1 MYRLQRH
8 YYYGRTGR
16 NWRGHFKRLSRLTKT
31 GYVAQ
36 VIMAMRDAGVP
47 YWRRNIITEILEKL
61 HNDTSSVRSTS
72 QVQKGD

>member
-16 NWRGHFKRLSRLTKT
+16 SWRGHFKRLSRLTKT

-36 VIMAMRDAGVP
+36 VAMRDAGVP
-47 YWRRNIITEILEKL
+47 YWRRNIIAEILGKL
-61 HNDTSSVRSTS
+61 HNDTSSVRGTS
-72 QVQKGD
+72 QVQKGT

>member
-47 YWRRNIITEILEKL
+47 Y
-61 HNDTSSVRSTS
+61 
-72 QVQKGD
+72 

>member
-36 VIMAMRDAGVP
+36 VIDAGVP
-47 YWRRNIITEILEKL
+47 YWRRAIISEILEKL

-72 QVQKGD
+72 QVQKGT